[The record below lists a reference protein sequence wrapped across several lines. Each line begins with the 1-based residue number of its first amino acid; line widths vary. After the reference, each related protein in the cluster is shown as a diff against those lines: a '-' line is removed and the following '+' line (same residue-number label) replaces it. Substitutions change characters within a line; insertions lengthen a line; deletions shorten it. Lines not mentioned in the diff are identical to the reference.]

1 MINFGY
7 KINTH
12 RQKYVLFEA
21 FVTVCLSE
29 NFHKTGTVL
38 TMQKTY
44 IMFEYGL
51 QYLKWP

>member
-1 MINFGY
+1 MTNFGY
-7 KINTH
+7 KIKTH
-12 RQKYVLFEA
+12 RRKYVLFEA

-29 NFHKTGTVL
+29 NFHYTVL